1 VRVLL
6 DYRPALRERTGVGEY
21 VHQLARAL
29 ARLPSLNV
37 VVFSS
42 SWKDRLRD
50 SDASGLGNVSA
61 IDLRWPV
68 HLLNLVWHRLGW
80 PPVELLTGMRFDV
93 VHSPH
98 PLMLP
103 SRHAA
108 RVITIHDLDFLV
120 NPGRAAAE
128 VRRDYPE
135 LVRGHARRADR
146 IIVPSAYTAGQ
157 VTARLDVPADRIS
170 VCPEG
175 VPPWVARG
183 AGPPSGRPR
192 GFILFLGTLEPRK
205 NVNGL
210 LAAYARLL
218 ELKPDAPPL
227 LLAGKAPPEAALVL
241 AQLRKVPLAGRV
253 EHLGYVRPEARQ
265 ALYEDAGLL
274 VMPSFDEGFG
284 LPVAEAMSLGVPV
297 IASNR
302 GALPEVLG
310 DAGLLV
316 EPDVPDSIAAAM
328 ARVLSDRALA
338 VSLAARGRERALAFS
353 WERCAALT
361 REAYELA
368 LSSRLRRGQ
377 ARETTSPRE

>member
-29 ARLPSLNV
+29 ARLPAQDV

-50 SDASGLGNVSA
+50 SDAGPLVDIGA

-68 HLLNLVWHRLGW
+68 HLLNLSWHRLGW

-98 PLMLP
+98 PLLLP

-108 RVITIHDLDFLV
+108 RVVTIHDVDFLV
-120 NPGRAAAE
+120 NPGRAVAE
-128 VRRDYPE
+128 VRRDYPK
-135 LVRGHARRADR
+135 LARAHARRADR

-157 VTARLDVPADRIS
+157 VTVRLDVPADRIS

-175 VPPWVARG
+175 VPHWVAHAPRL
-183 AGPPSGRPR
+183 PSGKPR
-192 GFILFLGTLEPRK
+192 GFILFLGTLERRK
-205 NVNGL
+205 NVGGL

-218 ELKPDAPPL
+218 DLKPDAPPL
-227 LLAGKAPPEAALVL
+227 VLAGKAPPEAASVL
-241 AQLRKVPLAGRV
+241 AQLREVPLAGRV

-265 ALYEDAGLL
+265 ALYEEAGLL

-284 LPVAEAMSLGVPV
+284 LPVAEALSMGVPV
-297 IASNR
+297 VASNR

-316 EPDVPDSIAAAM
+316 DPDVPDSIAAAM
-328 ARVLSDRALA
+328 ARVLSEPGLA
-338 VSLAARGRERALAFS
+338 DSLAARGKERARAFS

-361 REAYELA
+361 LEAYELA
-368 LSSRLRRGQ
+368 LAWRHRRGP
-377 ARETTSPRE
+377 ARQTTSKEE